1 MKFRDKYAIW
11 IYIPFMKSD
20 FSVTVQDIDR
30 TNALLKKNIFWK
42 NDELTSDELA
52 KILGVDAVIK
62 CSYAYTKN
70 SEVVK
75 LLWNHFWLVLARC
88 LRVN

>member
-1 MKFRDKYAIW
+1 MQSGLYTYLLRVIR
-11 IYIPFMKSD
+11 

-30 TNALLKKNIFWK
+30 TNALLKKNIILKK

-62 CSYAYTKN
+62 CSYVMKQ
-70 SEVVK
+70 VVK
-75 LLWNHFWLVLARC
+75 LVL
-88 LRVN
+88 L